1 MARWIIA
8 TLAFLG
14 VGWLNFRYGHTV
26 ALVTMVAVLLFIA
39 VFGGHGRRRKTID
52 APAADDSAE
61 PE

>member
-14 VGWLNFRYGHTV
+14 VGWLNYRYGHTV
-26 ALVTMVAVLLFIA
+26 ALVTMLAVLLFIA
-39 VFGGHGRRRKTID
+39 VFGGHGPRRKAVD
-52 APAADDSAE
+52 APAPDDGAE